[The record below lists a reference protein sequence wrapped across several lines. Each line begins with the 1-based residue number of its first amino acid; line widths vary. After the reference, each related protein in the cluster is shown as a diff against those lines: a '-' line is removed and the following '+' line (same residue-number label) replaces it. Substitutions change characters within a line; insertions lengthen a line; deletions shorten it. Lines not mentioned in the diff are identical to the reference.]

1 MSSTYCRWWLS
12 TYLITEFSTTF
23 LKARYSQKSFVHGL
37 ELRVCLGLSLLQ
49 QEGHTLE
56 FEHWYS
62 HSSHVALHLMFVD
75 ICWWIEGKWY
85 HCETRIFFQK
95 HFQKPNKKP
104 CFPGNNMLP
113 STQPCC
119 CFFCPFW
126 YEKITW
132 WFCRIWARAFDLKG
146 FWIHKLSASQRSHGR
161 SLPRGVG

>member
-12 TYLITEFSTTF
+12 TYLISEFSTTF
-23 LKARYSQKSFVHGL
+23 LKARYSQKS
-37 ELRVCLGLSLLQ
+37 CLGLSLLQ

-62 HSSHVALHLMFVD
+62 HSSHVALHLIFVD

-95 HFQKPNKKP
+95 HKKKPNKKNDQKHM
-104 CFPGNNMLP
+104 FSRQSVTFY
-113 STQPCC
+113 STLLLLLLLLFVHFGMKKSPDG
-119 CFFCPFW
+119 FC
-126 YEKITW
+126 
-132 WFCRIWARAFDLKG
+132 IWARAFDLKG